1 MILNENYNFIRC
13 SLIDALLWMQYSNI
27 LLYYY
32 LAMRH
37 YYVCSVNGVFAYR
50 KKLPKMD
57 ILNHFPYFQAILY
70 SVCLGGNLNILY
82 LNINISPI
90 ILRPVS
96 EVEEGEA
103 EVNFSYK
110 FQDYAKTLGSDKLS
124 LISEQENSEL
134 RTKEAPNLITHNFN
148 PVMGGSQL
156 SHLGPVS
163 NIKAK

>member
-1 MILNENYNFIRC
+1 MLPYWNYIGC
-13 SLIDALLWMQYSNI
+13 NI
-27 LLYYY
+27 LLYD
-32 LAMRH
+32 LPMRH

-70 SVCLGGNLNILY
+70 SVCLGGNINILY

-148 PVMGGSQL
+148 PFMGGSQL